1 MVAGLG
7 GRIIAVTEARRATEL
22 ATLIRKLGGVAYSA
36 PAVREVP
43 REDLGPA
50 FAVLE
55 QICRG
60 EIHAIIFLTG
70 VGARAFL
77 ALAAAQHRG
86 DAFLTAMRAMLV
98 VARGPK
104 PVAVLREAGV
114 RIDVVPAE
122 PTSEGV
128 LTALSSYPLAG
139 RTVAVQLYG
148 EDNPPL
154 LDALAAR
161 GATVREIPLYQWAPP
176 EDEEPLSRLVRDCI
190 AGRVDVLAFTS
201 SPQVANVFAVAERLG
216 LGRELRRVLGERLP
230 VAAIGP
236 VCAAALREWG
246 VVASIRPEK
255 GTMGALVHAIAEHL
269 AANGTQ
275 DGQRGEA

>member
-1 MVAGLG
+1 VAVLG
-7 GRIIAVTEARRATEL
+7 GRTIAVTEARRATEL
-22 ATLIRKLGGVAYSA
+22 ATLIRKLGGIPYSA

-43 REDLGPA
+43 REDLGA
-50 FAVLE
+50 ALAVLE

-60 EIHAIIFLTG
+60 EVHAIIFLTG
-70 VGARAFL
+70 VGARTFL
-77 ALAAAQHRG
+77 TLAAEQSHD
-86 DAFLTAMRAMLV
+86 DALRTAMRTMLV

-104 PVAVLREAGV
+104 PVAVLREAGL

-128 LTALSSYPLAG
+128 LAALSSHPLAG

-161 GATVREIPLYQWAPP
+161 GATVREIPLYQWATP
-176 EDEEPLSRLVRDCI
+176 EDEEPLSRLVRDCV

-201 SPQVANVFAVAERLG
+201 SPQVTNVFAVAERLG
-216 LGRELRRVLGERLP
+216 LTGEFRRVLSQRVP

-236 VCAAALREWG
+236 VCASALRERG
-246 VVASIRPEK
+246 VLASIRPDK
-255 GTMGALVHAIAEHL
+255 GTMGALVHAIAEHI
-269 AANGTQ
+269 AANGTP
-275 DGQRGEA
+275 DGRRGEA